1 MPIAAVAALV
11 LAEVADTRIPRG
23 IVELRPP
30 QGTELSAS
38 YLCPGT
44 NVRLHVSAGYG
55 WVKVTQYSAIDRSHR
70 ATALK
75 TWNDALQKVALFSH
89 FEISCQAE
97 NEQLIAIHGWSRTL
111 GERLT
116 WVEARFSGGRLVEV
130 RGPK

>member
-1 MPIAAVAALV
+1 MLIAAVSALV
-11 LAEVADTRIPRG
+11 LAQAADTRIPRG

-44 NVRLHVSAGYG
+44 SVRLHISAGYG
-55 WVKVTQYSAIDRSHR
+55 WVKVQRYSAIERSHR
-70 ATALK
+70 AADLK
-75 TWNDALQKVALFSH
+75 TWNEALHSVALFSH

-97 NEQLIAIHGWSRTL
+97 NEQLIAIHGWSRTS